1 MNAIRIRRTIDSE
14 TLTIPELRG
23 LIGREVEIIVL
34 EESPRF
40 VQLETEATFFG
51 LAPPPQTPTEREANL
66 AALREMAKTDPTM
79 AAFLEAV
86 ESQDYDVE
94 AVIRARGLQEE
105 TWDAS
110 R

>member
-40 VQLETEATFFG
+40 VMLETEATFLA
-51 LAPPPQTPTEREANL
+51 LAPKTTPEEREANL
-66 AALREMAKTDPTM
+66 TALREMAKTDPTM
-79 AAFLEAV
+79 VAFLEAV

>member
-14 TLTIPELRG
+14 TLTVPELRG

-34 EESPRF
+34 EEAPRF
-40 VQLETEATFFG
+40 VTLETEATFLA
-51 LAPPPQTPTEREANL
+51 LAPPPPTPAEREANL

-79 AAFLEAV
+79 AAWLDLID
-86 ESQDYDVE
+86 SDGIDVD
-94 AVIRARGLQEE
+94 AVIRNRGNQEE

>member
-40 VQLETEATFFG
+40 VMLETEATFLA
-51 LAPPPQTPTEREANL
+51 LAPKTTPAEREANL

-86 ESQDYDVE
+86 ESQDYDVD
-94 AVIRARGLQEE
+94 AVIRARGFQEE

>member
-40 VQLETEATFFG
+40 VMLETEETFLA
-51 LAPPPQTPTEREANL
+51 LAPKPTPAEREANL
-66 AALREMAKTDPTM
+66 AELRELAKTDPTM
-79 AAFLEAV
+79 RAWLDLID
-86 ESQDYDVE
+86 SDGIDVD
-94 AVIRARGLQEE
+94 AVIRNRGYQEE

>member
-34 EESPRF
+34 EEAPRF
-40 VQLETEATFFG
+40 VMLETEATFLG
-51 LAPPPQTPTEREANL
+51 LAPPPPTPEERAANL

-79 AAFLEAV
+79 QAWLDLID
-86 ESQDYDVE
+86 SDGIDVD
-94 AVIRARGLQEE
+94 AVIRARGLQAE

>member
-23 LIGREVEIIVL
+23 LMGREVEIIVL
-34 EESPRF
+34 EEAPRF
-40 VQLETEATFFG
+40 EMLETEETFLA
-51 LAPPPQTPTEREANL
+51 LAPPPPTPEERKANM
-66 AALREMAKTDPTM
+66 AALREMAKTDP
-79 AAFLEAV
+79 ASLAWLNLI
-86 ESQDYDVE
+86 ESDGIDVN
-94 AVIRARGLQEE
+94 AVIAARGYQAE